1 MNDMIH
7 QHIDENNAK
16 AIETLLTAKPML
28 IDVLPAMDAIPGMTR
43 HTILT
48 SGAPMDWEK
57 YTGGQRKA
65 IIGGLMHER
74 LANTAEEADEI
85 IRSGTVK
92 VLPCQSLGCVG
103 SLAGVTTASMPV
115 LVVRDAE
122 SGNQA
127 YCSLFEGKVTA
138 RLNYGVY
145 NEQVESNLRYLE
157 NVIGPLLS
165 EAIRTAGGIE
175 LAPIIKRALHMG
187 DELHSRN
194 TAASILFNQQLFP
207 SLLALERRGMAKIDE
222 LADYI
227 LSGDYF
233 FLRAA
238 MACAKVTMDRI
249 RGFSGSTIVSSMAL
263 SCREFS
269 IQVAGL
275 GEQWFR
281 GPLPHLDSFGLFP
294 GYTREDIEIMGGESV
309 ITETSGLGGFA
320 QAAAFPLQSYQG
332 GTPQQMIEKNL
343 KMYLITVSE
352 HPNFKIPFL
361 QYRGV
366 PFGIDIRKVV
376 ETGITPMMNI
386 GLAGR
391 EGGQIGAGS
400 FAAPIEPFKMAL
412 EAFEKKYK

>member
-1 MNDMIH
+1 MNH
-7 QHIDENNAK
+7 QEIDASNAK
-16 AIETLLTAKPML
+16 AIEVLFAANPVL
-28 IDVLPAMDAIPGMTR
+28 IDVKPAIEAIPGMTR
-43 HTILT
+43 QTILT
-48 SGAPMDWEK
+48 SGATMDWEN
-57 YTGGQRKA
+57 YIGGQRNA
-65 IIGGLMHER
+65 IIGGMIHEG
-74 LANTAEEADEI
+74 LARTAEEADAV
-85 IRSGTVK
+85 IRSGTVQ
-92 VLPCQSLGCVG
+92 VLGCQSLGCIG

-115 LVVRDAE
+115 LIVKDTENGR
-122 SGNQA
+122 QA
-127 YCSLFEGKVTA
+127 YCTLFEGKVPS

-165 EAIRTAGGIE
+165 NAIRISGGIE

-207 SLLALERRGMAKIDE
+207 ALLALERKGTAKVDE
-222 LADYI
+222 LVEYI

-238 MACAKVTMDRI
+238 MATAKVTMDRI
-249 RGFSGSTIVSSMAL
+249 NGFSGSTIVSSMTM
-263 SCREFS
+263 SCREFA

-275 GEQWFR
+275 GDQWFR

-309 ITETSGLGGFA
+309 ITETAGLGGFA

-332 GTPQQMIEKNL
+332 GIPEQMIEKNL
-343 KMYLITVSE
+343 RMYEITASE
-352 HPNFKIPFL
+352 HNNFKIPYF

-376 ETGITPMMNI
+376 QTGITPIMDI
-386 GLAGR
+386 GIAGR
-391 EGGQIGAGS
+391 AGGQIGAGS
-400 FAAPIEPFKMAL
+400 FSAPIEPFQKAL
-412 EAFEKKYK
+412 EAFNNQKN